1 MGVSGCSF
9 EHHERTKLMN
19 RREFLAGSAA
29 IGAATMCSSASA
41 QSSAEGCAMPKLA
54 PPKQPAKLNLS
65 LQWGTIP
72 GQEINE
78 KLDYMEKYGFGAF
91 EIPSGD
97 WLFKNGEA
105 LKKAMSNRKLFIA
118 TACGPSNFSYGEKE
132 KREAEVQKFL
142 PQLEVLGMLGSV
154 GLILCPARGY
164 GQMGMGFKELRDDF
178 VTNTGKRLADK
189 AAQCG
194 TAIVLEPLCHQ
205 ETPFLKQVA
214 DGAAMA
220 RDMESPGAKVMG
232 DFWHMNREETSFF
245 GALMSGGDRLVHIH
259 IASLKNRKVP
269 GTDGDADN
277 YVDGF
282 KALKLLG
289 YQGAVSFEGGFPSK
303 GKDDKGKPIGLN
315 AAERHDLIMKMCELL
330 RAQWAQA

>member
-1 MGVSGCSF
+1 M
-9 EHHERTKLMN
+9 K
-19 RREFLAGSAA
+19 RREFLTGTAAAGVVAA
-29 IGAATMCSSASA
+29 CMPAVAR
-41 QSSAEGCAMPKLA
+41 AEGGSVMPKLA
-54 PPKQPAKLNLS
+54 PPPKPAKLNLS

-72 GQEINE
+72 GKEINE
-78 KLDYMEKYGFGAF
+78 KLDYMEQSGYQAF
-91 EIPSGD
+91 EIPTGD
-97 WLFKNGEA
+97 WLLKNGEA
-105 LKKAMSNRKLFIA
+105 LKKAMAGRKLFIA
-118 TACGPSNFSYGEKE
+118 TACGPSNFSYGEPE

-142 PQLEVLGMLGSV
+142 PQLEVLGMLGAV

-164 GQMGMGFKELRDDF
+164 KQMGLGFKELRDDF
-178 VTNTGKRLADK
+178 VGNTGKRLAEK

-214 DGAAMA
+214 DGAAMC

-245 GALMSGGDRLVHIH
+245 GALMSGGKYLVHIH
-259 IASLKNRKVP
+259 IASLRNRRVP

-289 YQGAVSFEGGFPSK
+289 YQGAVSFEGGFP
-303 GKDDKGKPIGLN
+303 KDGN
-315 AAERHDLIMKMCELL
+315 REELL
-330 RAQWAQA
+330 GRMKQLLREQWEQA